1 MGLLTTFSFVRYPAL
16 GVSVLLHLSSSSKTL
31 SRRINDG
38 LGSVLLGNLP
48 AHGSSLGVSHWV
60 AIASRVQLVF
70 V

>member
-60 AIASRVQLVF
+60 AIASRV
-70 V
+70 